1 MSQYFQ
7 NGDDVLWNPAT
18 RVAGLFLDMAEAHA
32 RMLGIPSGLG
42 PMEEDE
48 CQVDVQAFA
57 SFTDALVRYHANSSH
72 RILKSL
78 MEGFVATALAIAIAD
93 NVAGPVAAV
102 RERADDPAVRRLVD
116 LAHQNAAAM
125 PR

>member
-7 NGDDVLWNPAT
+7 NGGEVLWNPAT
-18 RVAGLFLDMAEAHA
+18 RVAGLFLDMAQAHA
-32 RMLGIPSGLG
+32 RLLGVPSGLG

-57 SFTDALVRYHANSSH
+57 SFTDALVRYYANSSH
-72 RILKSL
+72 MILRSL
-78 MEGFVATALAIAIAD
+78 MEGFAATALA
-93 NVAGPVAAV
+93 VAHSVAEPVAAA
-102 RERADDPAVRRLVD
+102 RELADDPAVRRLVD
-116 LAHQNAAAM
+116 LAHEYAAAM